1 MTDTLAA
8 EFIELVS
15 RHLTTEGQRRTIMQ
29 ACCPS
34 VARQLKFS
42 GSPSEFAGAL
52 WERLSAYGE
61 MVPGRPATVA
71 LLEQLK
77 ENVGVDQRRQI
88 DNLAYAI
95 QFEHMRNN
103 PNAPPPPTDD
113 IHQQY
118 QNTALFGLRADV
130 SELMPVV
137 KTVERIENDVKHHG
151 VVLFGN
157 GDSRMGLVSLVRDL
171 RKFAPVIILLFMIYG
186 ISIVMLFLLFLGV
199 YHGA

>member
-1 MTDTLAA
+1 MDQSLAA
-8 EFIELVS
+8 EFIEIATRNL
-15 RHLTTEGQRRTIMQ
+15 ENEEQRRVILES
-29 ACCPS
+29 CCS
-34 VARQLKFS
+34 VVARQIDFS
-42 GSPSEFAGAL
+42 GTSGGFAARVWTAL
-52 WERLSAYGE
+52 NNYGE
-61 MVPGRPATVA
+61 VEPGKPAAVA
-71 LLEQLK
+71 FLWRLK
-77 ENVGVDQRRQI
+77 DDVGVDQQQQI